1 MKENVQKRVFI
12 TTKGIEMNTIIPI
25 RSLIAAV
32 KLGLV
37 SRPWMAEED
46 SNDDIYTV
54 ISTPEHE
61 AGVEKVRRDALYLS
75 TDDAA

>member
-25 RSLIAAV
+25 RSLLAAV
-32 KLGLV
+32 ELGLV
-37 SRPWMAEED
+37 SRPWMAEF
-46 SNDDIYTV
+46 SNEFISTV

>member
-25 RSLIAAV
+25 RSLLAAV
-32 KLGLV
+32 ELGLV
-37 SRPWMAEED
+37 SRPWMAEV
-46 SNDDIYTV
+46 SNDFISTV

-61 AGVEKVRRDALYLS
+61 AGVEKVRREALYLS

>member
-25 RSLIAAV
+25 RSLLAAV
-32 KLGLV
+32 ELGLV
-37 SRPWMAEED
+37 SRPWMAEF
-46 SNDDIYTV
+46 SNDFISTV

-61 AGVEKVRRDALYLS
+61 AGVEKVRGDALYLS